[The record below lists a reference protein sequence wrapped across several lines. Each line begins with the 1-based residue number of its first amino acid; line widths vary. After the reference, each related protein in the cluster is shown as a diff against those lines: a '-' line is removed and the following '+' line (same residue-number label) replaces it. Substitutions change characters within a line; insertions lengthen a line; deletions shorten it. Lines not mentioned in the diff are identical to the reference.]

1 MAGPRSR
8 GSQGWFRGSGCG
20 RVAQGQRGRWWSP
33 AAGVAHREG
42 FVSGKEVLN
51 GGLHVL
57 GNQHIAVV
65 IEVAMISNR

>member
-1 MAGPRSR
+1 M
-8 GSQGWFRGSGCG
+8 
-20 RVAQGQRGRWWSP
+20 
-33 AAGVAHREG
+33 AHREG
-42 FVSGKEVLN
+42 FVSGKGVLN